1 MKVQTE
7 NNSFLRDTHS
17 KALLMRDS
25 KQADDYKLKSR
36 LLKAAKTRD
45 EEINTLKNDVIN
57 INSELV
63 KVNDTMDEIKNLLKG
78 LVNK

>member
-17 KALLMRDS
+17 KALLMKDS

>member
-1 MKVQTE
+1 MK
-7 NNSFLRDTHS
+7 
-17 KALLMRDS
+17 DS